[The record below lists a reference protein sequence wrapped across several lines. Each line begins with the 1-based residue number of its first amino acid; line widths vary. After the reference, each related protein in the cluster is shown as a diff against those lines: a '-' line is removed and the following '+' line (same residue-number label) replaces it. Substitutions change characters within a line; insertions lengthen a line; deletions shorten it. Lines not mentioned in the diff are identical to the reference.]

1 VIYVECCHIRI
12 AGVSKAL
19 ATTSHNISNVGTE
32 GYSRQRV
39 TLSSREPEPAGNGF
53 VGKGV
58 NVTSVDRVY
67 DQFLVDQLNNR
78 TSSYNQLNAFHTMAS
93 QLDSAL
99 GDPSIGLTPAM
110 EQFFNAIQDVA
121 NDPTSIPARQVML
134 SNAESL
140 NEQFVHLDRQ
150 LSGLRQSVNT
160 QMKNIVTE
168 VNDLAA
174 SIGDLNQDIVVGIG
188 STGGQQPNDLMDQRD
203 VLINKLAEYVNV
215 NTVNNDDGS
224 INVYIGTGQALVI
237 NNQAYTLAF
246 TNNAYDPTQK
256 EISLV
261 TPGSTVNV
269 TQQLSGGKIG
279 GLLDVREEVIDAGQA
294 ALGRIAV
301 ALSNTFNTQHQ
312 LGDDLN
318 GNPGGLFFN
327 AVDASAPK
335 SLPSSSNNPAS
346 GNISVTINN
355 VSELKASDYRLNYDG
370 SSSTFS
376 LMRLSDNTVVD
387 SGFNAG
393 SLPRTIAN
401 EGITI
406 DLSGTV
412 AGGDSFLLV
421 PTRYAA
427 SQMGLAISD
436 PAEIAAAAN
445 GSPVGDN
452 SNALALAALQTQG
465 TMNGGTSS
473 YLDAYSE
480 MVADI
485 GIQTHRAA
493 VNGDAQKALLNQA
506 IESREALSG
515 VNLDEEAANLIKYQQ
530 AYQASAQ
537 VISVVD
543 NMFQTL
549 FNAVS

>member
-1 VIYVECCHIRI
+1 MLNV
-12 AGVSKAL
+12 AVSGLLAYQKAL

-39 TLSSREPEPAGNGF
+39 TLSTRTPEPAGNGF
-53 VGKGV
+53 LGKGV

-67 DQFLVDQLNNR
+67 DQFLVTQLNNR
-78 TSSYNQLNAFHTMAS
+78 TSSYNQLDAFHTMAV

-99 GDPSIGLTPAM
+99 GDPAIGLTPAL
-110 EQFFNAIQDVA
+110 EKFFNAIHDVA

-134 SNAESL
+134 SQAESL
-140 NEQFVHLDRQ
+140 NEQFAHLDRQ
-150 LSGLRQSVNT
+150 FGDLRQSVNT
-160 QMKNIVTE
+160 QMSNIITE
-168 VNDLAA
+168 VNDLASA
-174 SIGDLNQDIVVGIG
+174 IGDLNEDIVTGIG
-188 STGGQQPNDLMDQRD
+188 ATGGQLPNDLLDQRD
-203 VLINKLAEYVNV
+203 VLVNKLAEYVNV
-215 NTVNNDDGS
+215 NTLANNDGS
-224 INVYIGTGQALVI
+224 INVYIGTGQSLVLS
-237 NNQAYTLAF
+237 NQANSLQV
-246 TNNAYDPTQK
+246 TNNTYDPTQK

-261 TPGSTVNV
+261 TPGSTVNI
-269 TQQLSGGKIG
+269 TPQLNGGKLG
-279 GLLDVREEVIDAGQA
+279 GLLDVREQVIDAGQA

-318 GNPGGLFFN
+318 GNAGGLFFN
-327 AVDASAPK
+327 AVDATAPR
-335 SLPSSSNNPAS
+335 SLPSANNDPSS
-346 GNISVTINN
+346 GNFTITINN
-355 VSELKASDYRLNYDG
+355 VSELKASDYRLSYDG
-370 SSSTFS
+370 GSATFK
-376 LMRLSDNTVVD
+376 LMRMSDNTVVD
-387 SGFNAG
+387 SGFNVG

-406 DLSGTV
+406 DLTGTV
-412 AGGDSFLLV
+412 AGGDSFLLA

-436 PAEIAAAAN
+436 PAEVAAAAN
-445 GSPVGDN
+445 GNAVGDN
-452 SNALALAALQTQG
+452 TNALALAGLQTQG
-465 TMNGGTSS
+465 TMDGGRAS
-473 YLDAYSE
+473 YLDAYGE

-506 IESREALSG
+506 MEAREAVSG
-515 VNLDEEAANLIKYQQ
+515 VNLDEEAANLLKYQQ

-537 VISVVD
+537 VISVV
-543 NMFQTL
+543 NSLFQTL

>member
-1 VIYVECCHIRI
+1 MLNV
-12 AGVSKAL
+12 AVSGLLAYQKAL

-39 TLSSREPEPAGNGF
+39 TLSTRTPEPAGNGF
-53 VGKGV
+53 LGKGV

-67 DQFLVDQLNNR
+67 DQFLVTQLNNR
-78 TSSYNQLNAFHTMAS
+78 TSSYNQLDAFHTMAV

-99 GDPSIGLTPAM
+99 GDPAIGLTPAL
-110 EQFFNAIQDVA
+110 EKFFNAIHDVA

-134 SNAESL
+134 SQAESL
-140 NEQFVHLDRQ
+140 NEQFAHLDRQ
-150 LSGLRQSVNT
+150 FGDLRQSVNT
-160 QMKNIVTE
+160 QMSNIITE
-168 VNDLAA
+168 VNDLASA
-174 SIGDLNQDIVVGIG
+174 IGDLNEDIVTGIG
-188 STGGQQPNDLMDQRD
+188 ATGGQLPNDLLDQRD
-203 VLINKLAEYVNV
+203 VLVNKLAEYVNV
-215 NTVNNDDGS
+215 NTLANNDGS
-224 INVYIGTGQALVI
+224 INVYIGTGQSLVLS
-237 NNQAYTLAF
+237 NQANSLQV

-261 TPGSTVNV
+261 TPGSTVNI
-269 TQQLSGGKIG
+269 TPQLNGGKLG
-279 GLLDVREEVIDAGQA
+279 GLLDVREQVIDAGQA

-318 GNPGGLFFN
+318 GNAGGLFFN
-327 AVDASAPK
+327 AVDATAPR
-335 SLPSSSNNPAS
+335 SLPSANNDPSS
-346 GNISVTINN
+346 GNFTITINN
-355 VSELKASDYRLNYDG
+355 VSELKASDYRLSYDG
-370 SSSTFS
+370 GSATFK
-376 LMRLSDNTVVD
+376 LMRMSDNTVVD
-387 SGFNAG
+387 SGFNVG

-406 DLSGTV
+406 DLTGTV
-412 AGGDSFLLV
+412 AGGDSFLLA

-436 PAEIAAAAN
+436 PAEVAAAAN
-445 GSPVGDN
+445 GNAVGDN
-452 SNALALAALQTQG
+452 TNALALAGLQTQG
-465 TMNGGTSS
+465 TMDGGRAS
-473 YLDAYSE
+473 YLDAYGE

-506 IESREALSG
+506 MEAREAVSG
-515 VNLDEEAANLIKYQQ
+515 VNLDEEAANLLKYQQ

-537 VISVVD
+537 VISVV
-543 NMFQTL
+543 NSLFQTL

>member
-1 VIYVECCHIRI
+1 MLNV
-12 AGVSKAL
+12 AVSGLLAYQKAL

-39 TLSSREPEPAGNGF
+39 TLSTRTPEPAGNGF
-53 VGKGV
+53 LGKGV

-67 DQFLVDQLNNR
+67 DQFLVTQLNNR
-78 TSSYNQLNAFHTMAS
+78 TSSYNQLDAFHTMAV

-99 GDPSIGLTPAM
+99 GDPAIGLTPAL
-110 EQFFNAIQDVA
+110 EKFFNAIHDVA

-134 SNAESL
+134 SQAESL
-140 NEQFVHLDRQ
+140 NEQFAHLDRQ
-150 LSGLRQSVNT
+150 FGDLRQSVNT
-160 QMKNIVTE
+160 QMSNIITE
-168 VNDLAA
+168 VNDLASA
-174 SIGDLNQDIVVGIG
+174 IGDLNEDIVTGIG
-188 STGGQQPNDLMDQRD
+188 ATGGQLPNDLLDQRD
-203 VLINKLAEYVNV
+203 VLVNKLAEYVNV
-215 NTVNNDDGS
+215 NTLANNDGS
-224 INVYIGTGQALVI
+224 INVYIGTGQSLVLS
-237 NNQAYTLAF
+237 NQANSLQV
-246 TNNAYDPTQK
+246 TNNTYDPTQK

-261 TPGSTVNV
+261 TPGSTVNI
-269 TQQLSGGKIG
+269 TPQLNGGKLG
-279 GLLDVREEVIDAGQA
+279 GLLDVREQVIDAGQA

-318 GNPGGLFFN
+318 GNAGGLFFN
-327 AVDASAPK
+327 AVDTTAPR
-335 SLPSSSNNPAS
+335 SLPSANNDPSS
-346 GNISVTINN
+346 GNFTITINN
-355 VSELKASDYRLNYDG
+355 VSELKASDYRLSYDG
-370 SSSTFS
+370 GSATFK
-376 LMRLSDNTVVD
+376 LMRMSDNTVVD
-387 SGFNAG
+387 SGFNVG

-406 DLSGTV
+406 DLTGTV
-412 AGGDSFLLV
+412 AGGDSFLLA

-436 PAEIAAAAN
+436 PAEVAAAAN
-445 GSPVGDN
+445 GNAVGDN
-452 SNALALAALQTQG
+452 TNALALAGLQTQG
-465 TMNGGTSS
+465 TMDGGRAS
-473 YLDAYSE
+473 YLDAYGE

-506 IESREALSG
+506 MEAREAVSG
-515 VNLDEEAANLIKYQQ
+515 VNLDEEAANLLKYQQ

-537 VISVVD
+537 VISVV
-543 NMFQTL
+543 NSLFQTL

>member
-1 VIYVECCHIRI
+1 MLNV
-12 AGVSKAL
+12 AVSGLLAYQKAL

-39 TLSSREPEPAGNGF
+39 SLSTRTPEPAGNGF
-53 VGKGV
+53 LGKGV

-67 DQFLVDQLNNR
+67 DQFLVTQLNNR
-78 TSSYNQLNAFHTMAS
+78 TSAYHQLDSFHTMAA

-99 GDPSIGLTPAM
+99 GDPAIGLTPAM
-110 EQFFNAIQDVA
+110 EKFFNAIQDVA

-134 SNAESL
+134 SQAESL
-140 NEQFVHLDRQ
+140 NEQFAHLDRQ
-150 LSGLRQSVNT
+150 FGDLRQSVNT
-160 QMKNIVTE
+160 QMSNIITE

-174 SIGDLNQDIVVGIG
+174 AIGELNEDIVVGIG
-188 STGGQQPNDLMDQRD
+188 ATGGQMPNDLLDQRD
-203 VLINKLAEYVNV
+203 VLVNKLSEYVNV
-215 NTVNNDDGS
+215 NTVANDDGS
-224 INVYIGTGQALVI
+224 INVYIGTGQSLVL
-237 NNQAYTLAF
+237 NNQANSLQV
-246 TNNAYDPTQK
+246 TNNVYDPTQK

-261 TPGSTVNV
+261 TPGSTVNI
-269 TQQLSGGKIG
+269 TPQLNGGKLG
-279 GLLDVREEVIDAGQA
+279 GLLDVREQVIDAGQA

-301 ALSNTFNTQHQ
+301 AVSNTFNAQHQ

-318 GNPGGLFFN
+318 GNAGGLFFN

-335 SLPSSSNNPAS
+335 SLPSSNNDPGS
-346 GNISVTINN
+346 GNITITINN

-370 SSSTFS
+370 GSATFT
-376 LMRLSDNTVVD
+376 LTRLSDNTVVD

-393 SLPRTIAN
+393 SLPRAIAG

-406 DLSGTV
+406 DL
-412 AGGDSFLLV
+412 AGSVGAGDSFLLA

-436 PAEIAAAAN
+436 PADVAAAASGN
-445 GSPVGDN
+445 AVGDN
-452 SNALALAALQTQG
+452 SNALALASLQSQG
-465 TMNGGTSS
+465 TMDGGKAS
-473 YLDAYSE
+473 YLDAYGE

-485 GIQTHRAA
+485 GIQTHRSA
-493 VNGDAQKALLNQA
+493 VNGDAQKALMNQA
-506 IESREALSG
+506 MEAREAVSG
-515 VNLDEEAANLIKYQQ
+515 VNLDEEAANLLKYQQ

-537 VISVVD
+537 VISVV
-543 NMFQTL
+543 NSLFQTL

>member
-1 VIYVECCHIRI
+1 
-12 AGVSKAL
+12 
-19 ATTSHNISNVGTE
+19 
-32 GYSRQRV
+32 
-39 TLSSREPEPAGNGF
+39 
-53 VGKGV
+53 
-58 NVTSVDRVY
+58 
-67 DQFLVDQLNNR
+67 
-78 TSSYNQLNAFHTMAS
+78 
-93 QLDSAL
+93 
-99 GDPSIGLTPAM
+99 
-110 EQFFNAIQDVA
+110 
-121 NDPTSIPARQVML
+121 
-134 SNAESL
+134 
-140 NEQFVHLDRQ
+140 
-150 LSGLRQSVNT
+150 
-160 QMKNIVTE
+160 
-168 VNDLAA
+168 
-174 SIGDLNQDIVVGIG
+174 
-188 STGGQQPNDLMDQRD
+188 
-203 VLINKLAEYVNV
+203 
-215 NTVNNDDGS
+215 VNNDDGS

-387 SGFNAG
+387 SGFNVG

>member
-1 VIYVECCHIRI
+1 MLNV
-12 AGVSKAL
+12 AVSGLLAYQKAL

-39 TLSSREPEPAGNGF
+39 TLSTRTPEPAGNGF
-53 VGKGV
+53 LGKGV

-67 DQFLVDQLNNR
+67 DQFVVTQLNNR
-78 TSSYNQLNAFHTMAS
+78 TSAFHQLDSFHTMAA

-99 GDPSIGLTPAM
+99 GDPAIGLTPAM

-134 SNAESL
+134 SQAETL
-140 NEQFVHLDRQ
+140 NEQFAHLDRQ
-150 LSGLRQSVNT
+150 FTDLRQSVNT
-160 QMKNIVTE
+160 QMSNIITE

-174 SIGDLNQDIVVGIG
+174 AIGDLNEDIVMGIG
-188 STGGQQPNDLMDQRD
+188 ATGGQLPNDLLDQRD
-203 VLINKLAEYVNV
+203 VLVNKLSEYVNV
-215 NTVNNDDGS
+215 STVPNDDGS
-224 INVYIGTGQALVI
+224 INVYIGTGQSLVL
-237 NNQAYTLAF
+237 NNQANSLQI

-261 TPGSTVNV
+261 TPGSTVNI
-269 TQQLSGGKIG
+269 TPQMNGGRLG
-279 GLLDVREEVIDAGQA
+279 GLLDVREQVIDAGQA

-301 ALSNTFNTQHQ
+301 ALSNTFNAQHQ

-327 AVDASAPK
+327 AVDTSAPV
-335 SLPSSSNNPAS
+335 SLPSSNNDPAS
-346 GNISVTINN
+346 GNFTITIDD
-355 VSELKASDYRLNYDG
+355 VSQLKASDYRLNYDG
-370 SSSTFS
+370 GSGTFS

-387 SGFNAG
+387 SGFNVG
-393 SLPRTIAN
+393 NLPRTIAN

-406 DLSGTV
+406 DLTGTV
-412 AGGDSFLLV
+412 AGGDSFLLA
-421 PTRYAA
+421 PTRYAS

-436 PAEIAAAAN
+436 PAAVAAAASGN
-445 GSPVGDN
+445 AVGDN

-465 TMNGGTSS
+465 TMDGGRAS
-473 YLDAYSE
+473 YLDAYGE

-493 VNGDAQKALLNQA
+493 VNGDAQKALMNQA
-506 IESREALSG
+506 IEAREAVSG
-515 VNLDEEAANLIKYQQ
+515 VNLDEEAANLLKYQQ

-537 VISVVD
+537 VISVV
-543 NMFQTL
+543 NSLFQTL

>member
-1 VIYVECCHIRI
+1 MLNV
-12 AGVSKAL
+12 AVSGLLAYQKAL

-39 TLSSREPEPAGNGF
+39 TLSTRTPEPAGNGF
-53 VGKGV
+53 LGKGV

-67 DQFLVDQLNNR
+67 DQFLVTQLNNR
-78 TSSYNQLNAFHTMAS
+78 TSSYNQLDAFHTMAV

-99 GDPSIGLTPAM
+99 GDPAIGLTPAL
-110 EQFFNAIQDVA
+110 EKFFNAIHDVA

-134 SNAESL
+134 SQAESL
-140 NEQFVHLDRQ
+140 NEQFAHLDRQ
-150 LSGLRQSVNT
+150 FGDLRQSVNT
-160 QMKNIVTE
+160 QMSNIITE
-168 VNDLAA
+168 VNDLASA
-174 SIGDLNQDIVVGIG
+174 IGDLNEDIVTGIG
-188 STGGQQPNDLMDQRD
+188 ATGGQLPNDLLDQRD
-203 VLINKLAEYVNV
+203 VLVNKLAEYVNV
-215 NTVNNDDGS
+215 NTLANNDGS
-224 INVYIGTGQALVI
+224 INVYIGTGQSLVLS
-237 NNQAYTLAF
+237 NQANSLQV

-261 TPGSTVNV
+261 TPGSTVNI
-269 TQQLSGGKIG
+269 TPQLNGGKLG
-279 GLLDVREEVIDAGQA
+279 GLLDVREQVIDAGQA

-318 GNPGGLFFN
+318 GNAGGLFFN
-327 AVDASAPK
+327 AVDATAPR
-335 SLPSSSNNPAS
+335 SLPSANNDPSS
-346 GNISVTINN
+346 GNFTITINN
-355 VSELKASDYRLNYDG
+355 VSELKASDYRLSYDG
-370 SSSTFS
+370 GSATFK
-376 LMRLSDNTVVD
+376 LMRMSDNTVVD
-387 SGFNAG
+387 SGFNVG

-406 DLSGTV
+406 DLTGTV
-412 AGGDSFLLV
+412 AGGDSFLLA

-436 PAEIAAAAN
+436 PAEVAVAAN
-445 GSPVGDN
+445 GNAVGDN
-452 SNALALAALQTQG
+452 TNALALAGLQTQG
-465 TMNGGTSS
+465 TMDGGRAS
-473 YLDAYSE
+473 YLDAYGE

-506 IESREALSG
+506 MEAREAVSG
-515 VNLDEEAANLIKYQQ
+515 VNLDEEAANLLKYQQ

-537 VISVVD
+537 VISVV
-543 NMFQTL
+543 NSLFQTL

>member
-1 VIYVECCHIRI
+1 MLNV
-12 AGVSKAL
+12 AVSGLLAYQKAL

-39 TLSSREPEPAGNGF
+39 TLSTRTPEPAGNGF
-53 VGKGV
+53 LGKGV
-58 NVTSVDRVY
+58 NVTSIDRVY
-67 DQFLVDQLNNR
+67 DQFLVTQLNNR
-78 TSSYNQLNAFHTMAS
+78 TSAFNQLDSFHTMAA

-99 GDPSIGLTPAM
+99 GDPAIGLTPAM

-134 SNAESL
+134 SQAESL
-140 NEQFVHLDRQ
+140 NEQFAHLDRQ
-150 LSGLRQSVNT
+150 FSDLRQSVNI
-160 QMKNIVTE
+160 QMTNIITE

-174 SIGDLNQDIVVGIG
+174 AIGDLNEDIVVGIG
-188 STGGQQPNDLMDQRD
+188 ATGGQMPNDLLDQRD
-203 VLINKLAEYVNV
+203 ALVNKLAQYVNV
-215 NTVNNDDGS
+215 STVSNNDGS
-224 INVYIGTGQALVI
+224 INVYIGSGQSLVL
-237 NNQAYTLAF
+237 NNQANSLKV

-261 TPGSTVNV
+261 TPGSTVNI
-269 TQQLSGGKIG
+269 TPQLNGGKLG
-279 GLLDVREEVIDAGQA
+279 GLLDVREQVIDAGQA

-301 ALSNTFNTQHQ
+301 ALSNTFNAQHQ

-327 AVDASAPK
+327 AVDSAAPK
-335 SLPSSSNNPAS
+335 SLPSSNNDPSS
-346 GNISVTINN
+346 GNFTITIND

-370 SSSTFS
+370 SSATFT

-387 SGFNAG
+387 SGFNVG

-406 DLSGTV
+406 DLTGTV
-412 AGGDSFLLV
+412 AAGDSFLLA

-436 PAEIAAAAN
+436 PAAIAAAASGN
-445 GSPVGDN
+445 AVGDN
-452 SNALALAALQTQG
+452 SNALALAALQSQG
-465 TMNGGTSS
+465 TMDGGRAS
-473 YLDAYSE
+473 YLDAYGE

-506 IESREALSG
+506 IEAREAVSG
-515 VNLDEEAANLIKYQQ
+515 VNLDEEAANLLKYQQ

-537 VISVVD
+537 VISVV
-543 NMFQTL
+543 NSLFQTL